1 MKAKILHHIME
12 VGDKMRK
19 KTERGLVNKT
29 NESKK
34 KKGQKRHVK
43 YVEPSGALNVKKT
56 FGLHVNCKANLLS
69 LILMI

>member
-1 MKAKILHHIME
+1 MKAKILHHIMK

-43 YVEPSGALNVKKT
+43 YVDTCIE
-56 FGLHVNCKANLLS
+56 H
-69 LILMI
+69 